1 MSLRPVV
8 LDVPRRRQ
16 NEPEAALA
24 APGRRLRGTRE
35 REHGSSG
42 VGPDRRSSDDT
53 EADVAHAGVDHLGSP
68 RGQAHR
74 LGVARTGRQRLGR
87 RVADGPRAVV
97 LRWLTT
103 MMSVAEIADEL
114 CVSTN
119 TVKTHVA
126 AVYRKL
132 GVAKRR
138 DAVSRGRELRLL

>member
-1 MSLRPVV
+1 VERWPVP
-8 LDVPRRRQ
+8 L
-16 NEPEAALA
+16 EG
-24 APGRRLRGTRE
+24 PGRERVVSRSGLPESLTDRE
-35 REHGSSG
+35 LS
-42 VGPDRRSSDDT
+42 
-53 EADVAHAGVDHLGSP
+53 
-68 RGQAHR
+68 
-74 LGVARTGRQRLGR
+74 
-87 RVADGPRAVV
+87 V

>member
-1 MSLRPVV
+1 M
-8 LDVPRRRQ
+8 
-16 NEPEAALA
+16 
-24 APGRRLRGTRE
+24 
-35 REHGSSG
+35 
-42 VGPDRRSSDDT
+42 
-53 EADVAHAGVDHLGSP
+53 AHAGVDHLGSP

-87 RVADGPRAVV
+87 QSLTDRELSV

-126 AVYRKL
+126 AVYRNL

>member
-1 MSLRPVV
+1 MWLMPVSTIW
-8 LDVPRRRQ
+8 
-16 NEPEAALA
+16 
-24 APGRRLRGTRE
+24 GRR
-35 REHGSSG
+35 
-42 VGPDRRSSDDT
+42 
-53 EADVAHAGVDHLGSP
+53 A
-68 RGQAHR
+68 
-74 LGVARTGRQRLGR
+74 GR
-87 RVADGPRAVV
+87 RTAWVSLERDDNGSVAESLTDRELSV

>member
-1 MSLRPVV
+1 M
-8 LDVPRRRQ
+8 
-16 NEPEAALA
+16 
-24 APGRRLRGTRE
+24 
-35 REHGSSG
+35 
-42 VGPDRRSSDDT
+42 
-53 EADVAHAGVDHLGSP
+53 AHAGVDHLGSP

-87 RVADGPRAVV
+87 QSLTDRELSV

-103 MMSVAEIADEL
+103 MMSVAEIAGEL

-126 AVYRKL
+126 AVYRNL